1 MLIPVPNIGGQYNHL
16 ITRVIHELGVES
28 ELVPLTITEEEL
40 NDMGA
45 DGLVM
50 GGGPQR
56 IGSEVDKLGNLP
68 NLIKNMKIPMLG
80 MCVSHQLMAIVFGG
94 NSGPAKLPEY
104 GPVKIFVD
112 DEDDI
117 LKGFGKNFTT
127 WEAHNDEVLI
137 LPKTFKVL
145 AHSEKCKVQAMRH
158 IKLPI
163 FGIQFHPEVDE
174 TENGIRIFKNFIQTC
189 RE

>member
-1 MLIPVPNIGGQYNHL
+1 
-16 ITRVIHELGVES
+16 
-28 ELVPLTITEEEL
+28 
-40 NDMGA
+40 
-45 DGLVM
+45 
-50 GGGPQR
+50 
-56 IGSEVDKLGNLP
+56 
-68 NLIKNMKIPMLG
+68 
-80 MCVSHQLMAIVFGG
+80 
-94 NSGPAKLPEY
+94 
-104 GPVKIFVD
+104 

-117 LKGFGKNFTT
+117 LKGFEKNFTT
-127 WEAHNDEVLI
+127 WEAHNDEVLV